1 MDENEST
8 DSVRITLLIANI
20 YNPARKKHMWVTYK
34 KTVRGGSTLTELNDH
49 IMCYWS
55 LANSIYMNNSILL
68 VMAELKFNSELRL
81 LCEDSWAL
89 FTLLWNEN
97 DNNLWVINQS
107 DGEHH
112 WTVNQQPGPVPAWL
126 IIVSAPQWSNRRR
139 SVAWDV
145 NRTLAFDGETDL
157 YLQWR

>member
-1 MDENEST
+1 MH
-8 DSVRITLLIANI
+8 ITLYIVNI
-20 YNPARKKHMWVTYK
+20 SNPPRKKRFWVTSK
-34 KTVRGGSTLTELNDH
+34 KTVRGRSTLMQLNHH
-49 IMCYWS
+49 ILCYWS
-55 LANSIYMNNSILL
+55 LANSIYMNNGILL

-81 LCEDSWAL
+81 LCQDSWAL

-112 WTVNQQPGPVPAWL
+112 WTVNQQPGPIPAWL
-126 IIVSAPQWSNRRR
+126 IIVSAPHWSNQLR
-139 SVAWDV
+139 SIVWDV
-145 NRTLAFDGETDL
+145 NRTLAFDGEKDL